1 MLFTHRGHSETVNDL
16 RWHPVHAD
24 VLASIADD
32 GSVQVW
38 KVSETLFKDD
48 QVDDGVLE

>member
-16 RWHPVHAD
+16 QWHPTQTNV
-24 VLASIADD
+24 VTSIADD

-38 KVSETLFKDD
+38 KVSETLFKED
-48 QVDDGVLE
+48 QVDDAVLE